1 VVHSPHS
8 RSSHDNYNRIIP
20 VTTGRLPHSKTWD
33 YFKSHLIVYFI
44 HSPKIVKDVIITDI
58 NDLVQEFWDLKISS
72 DGAVDVFFPP
82 MGCLMRILKVCLDII
97 FIFPLTTLD
106 FAV

>member
-1 VVHSPHS
+1 MH
-8 RSSHDNYNRIIP
+8 NYNFRIP
-20 VTTGRLPHSKTWD
+20 VTTLGRLPHSKTWD
-33 YFKSHLIVYFI
+33 YFKSHLAVYFI
-44 HSPKIVKDVIITDI
+44 HSPKIVKDVIMTDI
-58 NDLVQEFWDLKISS
+58 NNLVQEFWKISS

-106 FAV
+106 FADRI